1 MADRVSADLKSLK
14 KYSNMAL
21 RIMSLKV
28 RGSNVSYKM
37 FEIADCCQKTNTYKL
52 KVGLL

>member
-1 MADRVSADLKSLK
+1 MA
-14 KYSNMAL
+14 
-21 RIMSLKV
+21 LKV

-37 FEIADCCQKTNTYKL
+37 FETAGCQKTNAYNL